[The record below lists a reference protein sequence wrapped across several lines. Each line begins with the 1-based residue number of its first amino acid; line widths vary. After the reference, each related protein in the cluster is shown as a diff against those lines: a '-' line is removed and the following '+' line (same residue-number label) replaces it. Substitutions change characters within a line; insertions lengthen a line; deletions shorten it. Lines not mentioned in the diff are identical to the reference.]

1 MSIYNS
7 QGIVAANLCIC
18 RPFVI
23 IHKLREMIL
32 EGTIKAF
39 NRKGLK
45 FTMDDIA
52 RELAISKKTIYMV
65 FADKESLFLA
75 MVDYMFD
82 HIKESEEAVVQ
93 DTSLSTKEKIK
104 KILGVMPEGYKE
116 VDFRQL
122 YLLRERYPVI
132 YKRVEE
138 RLETGWETSIAL
150 IEQGIAEGVIRPVR
164 IPLLKMMLEAALEQF
179 FQRDILLRNQ
189 ISYQEA
195 LTEVV
200 DILVEGIVK

>member
-1 MSIYNS
+1 MAKRVSN
-7 QGIVAANLCIC
+7 GKGLETME
-18 RPFVI
+18 
-23 IHKLREMIL
+23 LREMIL

-122 YLLRERYPVI
+122 YLLRERYPAI

-179 FQRDILLRNQ
+179 FQRDILMRNQ

>member
-1 MSIYNS
+1 METEIAKRVSNRK
-7 QGIVAANLCIC
+7 GLETME
-18 RPFVI
+18 
-23 IHKLREMIL
+23 LREMIL

-122 YLLRERYPVI
+122 YLLRERYPSI

-179 FQRDILLRNQ
+179 FQRDILMRNQ

>member
-1 MSIYNS
+1 ME
-7 QGIVAANLCIC
+7 
-18 RPFVI
+18 
-23 IHKLREMIL
+23 LREMIL

-93 DTSLSTKEKIK
+93 DTSLSTVEKIK
-104 KILGVMPEGYKE
+104 KM
-116 VDFRQL
+116 QC
-122 YLLRERYPVI
+122 
-132 YKRVEE
+132 
-138 RLETGWETSIAL
+138 S
-150 IEQGIAEGVIRPVR
+150 
-164 IPLLKMMLEAALEQF
+164 
-179 FQRDILLRNQ
+179 
-189 ISYQEA
+189 
-195 LTEVV
+195 
-200 DILVEGIVK
+200 

>member
-1 MSIYNS
+1 METEIAKRVSDGK
-7 QGIVAANLCIC
+7 GIETME
-18 RPFVI
+18 
-23 IHKLREMIL
+23 LREMIL

>member
-1 MSIYNS
+1 MKTEITKRVSNRK
-7 QGIVAANLCIC
+7 GLETME
-18 RPFVI
+18 
-23 IHKLREMIL
+23 LREMIL

>member
-1 MSIYNS
+1 METEITKRVSN
-7 QGIVAANLCIC
+7 GKGLETME
-18 RPFVI
+18 
-23 IHKLREMIL
+23 LREMIL

-122 YLLRERYPVI
+122 YLLRERYPAI

-179 FQRDILLRNQ
+179 FQRDILMRNQ

>member
-1 MSIYNS
+1 ME
-7 QGIVAANLCIC
+7 
-18 RPFVI
+18 
-23 IHKLREMIL
+23 LREMIL

-122 YLLRERYPVI
+122 YLLRERYPAI

-150 IEQGIAEGVIRPVR
+150 LEQGIAEGVIRPVR

-179 FQRDILLRNQ
+179 FQRDILMRNQ

>member
-1 MSIYNS
+1 M
-7 QGIVAANLCIC
+7 
-18 RPFVI
+18 
-23 IHKLREMIL
+23 
-32 EGTIKAF
+32 
-39 NRKGLK
+39 
-45 FTMDDIA
+45 
-52 RELAISKKTIYMV
+52 
-65 FADKESLFLA
+65 
-75 MVDYMFD
+75 
-82 HIKESEEAVVQ
+82 Q

-122 YLLRERYPVI
+122 YLLRERYPAI

-179 FQRDILLRNQ
+179 FQRDILMRNQ

>member
-1 MSIYNS
+1 METEITKRVSNRK
-7 QGIVAANLCIC
+7 GLETME
-18 RPFVI
+18 
-23 IHKLREMIL
+23 LREMIL

-122 YLLRERYPVI
+122 YLLRERYPAI

-138 RLETGWETSIAL
+138 RLETGW
-150 IEQGIAEGVIRPVR
+150 
-164 IPLLKMMLEAALEQF
+164 
-179 FQRDILLRNQ
+179 
-189 ISYQEA
+189 
-195 LTEVV
+195 
-200 DILVEGIVK
+200 

>member
-1 MSIYNS
+1 ME
-7 QGIVAANLCIC
+7 
-18 RPFVI
+18 
-23 IHKLREMIL
+23 LREMIL
-32 EGTIKAF
+32 EGTMKAF

-52 RELAISKKTIYMV
+52 RELAISKKTIYTV

-82 HIKESEEAVVQ
+82 HIKESEKAVAQ
-93 DTSLSTKEKIK
+93 DTSLSTVEKIK

-122 YLLRERYPVI
+122 YLLREKYPAI

-150 IEQGIAEGVIRPVR
+150 IEQGIEEGVIRPVR

-195 LTEVV
+195 LAEVV

>member
-1 MSIYNS
+1 METEIAKRVSNRK
-7 QGIVAANLCIC
+7 GLETME
-18 RPFVI
+18 
-23 IHKLREMIL
+23 LREMIL

-122 YLLRERYPVI
+122 YLLRERYPAI

-179 FQRDILLRNQ
+179 VQRDILLRNQ

>member
-1 MSIYNS
+1 METEIAKRVSNRK
-7 QGIVAANLCIC
+7 GLETME
-18 RPFVI
+18 
-23 IHKLREMIL
+23 LREMIL

-82 HIKESEEAVVQ
+82 HIKESEAAVVQ
-93 DTSLSTKEKIK
+93 DMSLSTKEKIK

-122 YLLRERYPVI
+122 YLLRERYPAI

-200 DILVEGIVK
+200 DILVEGIVR

>member
-1 MSIYNS
+1 ME
-7 QGIVAANLCIC
+7 
-18 RPFVI
+18 
-23 IHKLREMIL
+23 LREMIL

-122 YLLRERYPVI
+122 YLLRERYPAI

-179 FQRDILLRNQ
+179 FQRDILMRNQ

>member
-1 MSIYNS
+1 MEKRVSN
-7 QGIVAANLCIC
+7 GKGLETME
-18 RPFVI
+18 
-23 IHKLREMIL
+23 LREMIL

-122 YLLRERYPVI
+122 YLLRERYPAI

-179 FQRDILLRNQ
+179 FQRDILMRNQ

>member
-1 MSIYNS
+1 METEITKRVSNRK
-7 QGIVAANLCIC
+7 GLETME
-18 RPFVI
+18 
-23 IHKLREMIL
+23 LREMIL

-122 YLLRERYPVI
+122 YLLRERYPAI

>member
-1 MSIYNS
+1 METEIAKRVSN
-7 QGIVAANLCIC
+7 GKGLETME
-18 RPFVI
+18 
-23 IHKLREMIL
+23 LREMIL

-122 YLLRERYPVI
+122 YLLRERYPAI

-179 FQRDILLRNQ
+179 FQRDILMRNQ

>member
-1 MSIYNS
+1 METEMAKRVSNRK
-7 QGIVAANLCIC
+7 GLETME
-18 RPFVI
+18 
-23 IHKLREMIL
+23 LREMIL

-82 HIKESEEAVVQ
+82 HIKESEEDVVQ
-93 DTSLSTKEKIK
+93 DTSLSTVEKIK

-122 YLLRERYPVI
+122 YLLRERYPAI

-179 FQRDILLRNQ
+179 FQRDILMRNQ

>member
-1 MSIYNS
+1 METEITKRVSN
-7 QGIVAANLCIC
+7 GKGLETME
-18 RPFVI
+18 
-23 IHKLREMIL
+23 LREMIL

-122 YLLRERYPVI
+122 YLLRERYPAI

-138 RLETGWETSIAL
+138 RLEIGWETSIAL
-150 IEQGIAEGVIRPVR
+150 IEQGIVEGVIRPVR

-179 FQRDILLRNQ
+179 FQRDILMRNQ

-200 DILVEGIVK
+200 DILVEGIVR

>member
-1 MSIYNS
+1 METEIAKRVSDGK
-7 QGIVAANLCIC
+7 GIETME
-18 RPFVI
+18 
-23 IHKLREMIL
+23 LREMIL

-122 YLLRERYPVI
+122 YLLRERYPAI

-200 DILVEGIVK
+200 DILVEGIVQ

>member
-1 MSIYNS
+1 METEIAKRVSN
-7 QGIVAANLCIC
+7 GKGLETME
-18 RPFVI
+18 
-23 IHKLREMIL
+23 LREMIL

-122 YLLRERYPVI
+122 YLLRERYPAI

>member
-1 MSIYNS
+1 ME
-7 QGIVAANLCIC
+7 
-18 RPFVI
+18 
-23 IHKLREMIL
+23 LREMIL

-52 RELAISKKTIYMV
+52 RELAISKKTIYIV
-65 FADKESLFLA
+65 FADKESLFLE

-122 YLLRERYPVI
+122 YLLRERYPAI

>member
-1 MSIYNS
+1 MIKRVSN
-7 QGIVAANLCIC
+7 GKGLETME
-18 RPFVI
+18 
-23 IHKLREMIL
+23 LREMIL

>member
-1 MSIYNS
+1 MKRVSN
-7 QGIVAANLCIC
+7 GKGLETME
-18 RPFVI
+18 
-23 IHKLREMIL
+23 LREMIL

-52 RELAISKKTIYMV
+52 RELAISKKTIYTV

-82 HIKESEEAVVQ
+82 HIKESEAAVVQ
-93 DTSLSTKEKIK
+93 DASLSTVEKIK

-122 YLLRERYPVI
+122 YLLRERYPAI

>member
-1 MSIYNS
+1 METEITKRVSN
-7 QGIVAANLCIC
+7 GKGLETME
-18 RPFVI
+18 
-23 IHKLREMIL
+23 LREMIL

-122 YLLRERYPVI
+122 YLLRERYPAI

-179 FQRDILLRNQ
+179 FQRDILMRNQ

-200 DILVEGIVK
+200 DILVEGIVR

>member
-1 MSIYNS
+1 MMETEILKRVSNRK
-7 QGIVAANLCIC
+7 GLETME
-18 RPFVI
+18 
-23 IHKLREMIL
+23 LREMIL

-122 YLLRERYPVI
+122 YLLRERYPAI

-179 FQRDILLRNQ
+179 FQRDILMRNQ

>member
-1 MSIYNS
+1 ME
-7 QGIVAANLCIC
+7 
-18 RPFVI
+18 
-23 IHKLREMIL
+23 LREMIL

-122 YLLRERYPVI
+122 YLLRERYPAI

-200 DILVEGIVK
+200 DILVEGIVQ

>member
-1 MSIYNS
+1 METEITKRVSNRK
-7 QGIVAANLCIC
+7 GLETME
-18 RPFVI
+18 
-23 IHKLREMIL
+23 LREMIL

-122 YLLRERYPVI
+122 YLLRERYPAI

-179 FQRDILLRNQ
+179 FQRDILMRNQ

>member
-1 MSIYNS
+1 MENEITKRVSNRK
-7 QGIVAANLCIC
+7 GLETME
-18 RPFVI
+18 
-23 IHKLREMIL
+23 LREMIL

-122 YLLRERYPVI
+122 YLLRERYPAI

-179 FQRDILLRNQ
+179 FQRDILMRNQ

>member
-1 MSIYNS
+1 METEIAKRVSNRK
-7 QGIVAANLCIC
+7 GLETME
-18 RPFVI
+18 
-23 IHKLREMIL
+23 LREMIL

-122 YLLRERYPVI
+122 YLLRERYPAI

>member
-1 MSIYNS
+1 METEITKRVSN
-7 QGIVAANLCIC
+7 GKGLETME
-18 RPFVI
+18 
-23 IHKLREMIL
+23 LREMIL

-93 DTSLSTKEKIK
+93 DTSLSTVEKIK
-104 KILGVMPEGYKE
+104 KILGVMPECYKE

-122 YLLRERYPVI
+122 YLLRERYPAI

>member
-1 MSIYNS
+1 METEIAKRVSNRK
-7 QGIVAANLCIC
+7 GIEIME
-18 RPFVI
+18 
-23 IHKLREMIL
+23 LREMIL

-82 HIKESEEAVVQ
+82 HIKESEAAVVQ

-122 YLLRERYPVI
+122 YLLRERYPAI

-150 IEQGIAEGVIRPVR
+150 IEQGIEEGVIRPVR
-164 IPLLKMMLEAALEQF
+164 IPLLKMMLEAVLEQF

-195 LTEVV
+195 LAEVV